1 MLKMNKNTRLGLV
14 LMSGAAILAG
24 AMVVDASSVSLT
36 SVAQAEEKEA
46 SAAESFIQNLTDKGV
61 AFLSDESLSVEQQ
74 KKEFKTILNRDFDL
88 STIGRFALGRY
99 WKSADK
105 GQRDEY
111 LKLFKTMVV
120 DVYSQRFQN
129 YNGQQIEVIGSRPE
143 GKRDVLVSSLLKQ
156 SSGPDVRLD
165 WRVREKNGS
174 FKVVDVIV
182 EGVSMSLT
190 QRSDFASVIQRGGG
204 NVEALL
210 EHLRS

>member
-1 MLKMNKNTRLGLV
+1 MLKTRNLRLSLV
-14 LMSGAAILAG
+14 LLSGAAVLAG
-24 AMVVDASSVSLT
+24 AMAVDVSGFSLT
-36 SVAQAEEKEA
+36 SSAHAEEKEA
-46 SAAESFIQNLTDKGV
+46 SAAESFIHDLTSKGV
-61 AFLSDESLSVEQQ
+61 AFLSDENLSAEQQ
-74 KKEFKTILNRDFDL
+74 KKEFRTILNRDFDL

-99 WKSADK
+99 WKTADK
-105 GQRDEY
+105 AQRDEY

-129 YNGQQIEVIGSRPE
+129 YNGEQIEVIGSRPE

-156 SSGPDVRLD
+156 NGGPDVRLD
-165 WRVREKNGS
+165 WRVREKNGKY
-174 FKVVDVIV
+174 KVVDVIV